1 MQRLPS
7 MTPTTMAISNSI
19 PTATAAPFPPTSQH
33 QHQHQQHHP
42 QQQKLH
48 INPHRTQHH
57 HSSNHFPA
65 SKPATST
72 QQEDILRPR
81 LRPAHKHLRPIRTTH
96 MQDLITPSSAVAAF
110 GFPLFRADNGV
121 VKENENE
128 REKEEGEDVWK
139 EMVRDLVE
147 GTGKVMSVVRGWFAK

>member
-1 MQRLPS
+1 
-7 MTPTTMAISNSI
+7 
-19 PTATAAPFPPTSQH
+19 
-33 QHQHQQHHP
+33 
-42 QQQKLH
+42 
-48 INPHRTQHH
+48 
-57 HSSNHFPA
+57 
-65 SKPATST
+65 
-72 QQEDILRPR
+72 
-81 LRPAHKHLRPIRTTH
+81 